1 MKTGDFP
8 LHPLYPRKLKTEVI
22 EKIGALMTVA
32 FGLVAALA
40 WNTSIQAL
48 FREIFGTADNLVA
61 MFSYALIVTMI
72 AVIATIW
79 IARLQVLAIREDEKK
94 SA

>member
-1 MKTGDFP
+1 MSI
-8 LHPLYPRKLKTEVI
+8 KTEI
-22 EKIGALMTVA
+22 IGKIGALMTVA

-40 WNTSIQAL
+40 WNSSIQAL
-48 FREIFGTADNLVA
+48 FREVFGTAENLPA
-61 MFSYALIVTMI
+61 MFGYAIIVTII

-79 IARLQVLAIREDEKK
+79 IGRLSELAKREEETGK

>member
-1 MKTGDFP
+1 MSI
-8 LHPLYPRKLKTEVI
+8 KTEVI
-22 EKIGALMTVA
+22 EKIGYLMTIA

-48 FREIFGTADNLVA
+48 FKEVFGTADNLAV
-61 MFSYALIVTMI
+61 MFGYAILVTLI

-79 IARLQVLAIREDEKK
+79 IARLQAIAVHEDEKK
-94 SA
+94 ETTE

>member
-1 MKTGDFP
+1 MS
-8 LHPLYPRKLKTEVI
+8 LKTEVI

-40 WNTSIQAL
+40 WNSSIQAL

-61 MFSYALIVTMI
+61 MFSYALIVTVI

-79 IARLQVLAIREDEKK
+79 IARLQALAIREDEKK
-94 SA
+94 NA

>member
-1 MKTGDFP
+1 MSI
-8 LHPLYPRKLKTEVI
+8 KTEII

-40 WNTSIQAL
+40 WNSSIQAL
-48 FREIFGTADNLVA
+48 FREVFGTAENLSA
-61 MFSYALIVTMI
+61 MFGYAVLVTII

-79 IARLQVLAIREDEKK
+79 IGRLQALAIHEEKMT
-94 SA
+94 